1 MSNTRYQP
9 PTRLANI
16 APSQIRENMRIA
28 SEVGAVNLAQGR
40 PDFATDTRIKQAAID
55 AINADHNQY
64 SVTWGLAELRAALA
78 ADMKQRFG
86 YEVDAE
92 TEITITCGVTEGMNA
107 ALLSLVEPGDE
118 VIVVEPAHEN
128 YVPAISFA
136 GGVPRYVT
144 LRPPAFTFPLD
155 ELQATIT
162 DQTRALILNTPHNP
176 SGHVFTRDELT
187 EIIEICTK
195 HGVYIITDEIYDRLL
210 YGGREH
216 IMPAAIA
223 ERPELVITTAGLS
236 KIYAAT
242 GWRLGYVLAA
252 KPITAA
258 IRTVHDYLTICA
270 PTPFQHAAVTAL
282 ALPQDY
288 YDDLVAMFTDR
299 RDRMMRILS
308 RCGFKPHQPEGA
320 YYLLAEFDD
329 WQFEGGSEAFTKFLI
344 RDAKVATVPGS
355 AFYYN
360 DKELGERIIRFAFA
374 KSAELI
380 DSIEE
385 TMRECF
391 ERRSER

>member
-1 MSNTRYQP
+1 MNQSAFQP
-9 PTRLANI
+9 PTRLTNI

-28 SEVGAVNLAQGR
+28 REVGAVNLAQGR
-40 PDFATDTRIKQAAID
+40 PDFATDARIKQAAID
-55 AINADHNQY
+55 AINNDHNQY
-64 SVTWGLAELRAALA
+64 SVTWGLAELRAALS
-78 ADMKQRFG
+78 ADMKARFG
-86 YEVDAE
+86 YNINAE

-107 ALLSLVEPGDE
+107 VLMSLVEPGDE

-136 GGVPRYVT
+136 GGVSRFVT
-144 LRPPAFTFPLD
+144 LRPPTFAFPTE
-155 ELQATIT
+155 ELEATINER
-162 DQTRALILNTPHNP
+162 TRALILNTPHNP
-176 SGHVFTRDELT
+176 SGHVFTRDELKA
-187 EIIEICTK
+187 IIDICTRR
-195 HGVYIITDEIYDRLL
+195 GVYIITDEIYDRLL
-210 YGGREH
+210 YDGREH

-223 ERPELVITTAGLS
+223 ERPELIITTAGLS

-252 KPITAA
+252 EPITAA

-308 RCGFKPHQPEGA
+308 RCGFKPHEPEGA

-329 WQFEGGSEAFTKFLI
+329 WNFDGGSEAFTKFLI

-355 AFYYN
+355 AFYYK
-360 DKELGERIIRFAFA
+360 DRDLGERIIRFAFA

-385 TMRECF
+385 TMRGCF
-391 ERRSER
+391 EGRCG